1 MPQVFIIGLPD
12 NLRTRV
18 QVKLNQHDIGADYIL
33 AGKGSLNR
41 FVLFPDESHGAQMLS
56 AYIRKIGENYEQA
69 SVFVLP
75 YAPIPLD
82 LQGELETLES
92 MKGSVRYFHQA
103 CNGWPSLHAKKPK
116 LDQAFV
122 DAVYT
127 LLILAVAGEQQPEVV
142 LPSEHLRLAMA
153 ANPELIVTGDVAEL
167 CDQVSPGRYPF
178 LISAIDAFVELIRC
192 KGDVGGEL
200 ERFFAQR
207 NLTLAQSGGITVDL
221 DIFSGGRRVHKH
233 SCNTHLKKGDA
244 TTPQVAARVYYDF
257 WLHENVFRVFLLY
270 MGPHPERNLTR
281 THHLG

>member
-18 QVKLNQHDIGADYIL
+18 QVKLNQQDIGADYIL

-56 AYIRKIGENYEQA
+56 AYIRKIGEDYEQA

-82 LQGELETLES
+82 LQDDLDTLEVVG
-92 MKGSVRYFHQA
+92 GSVRYFHQA
-103 CNGWPSLHAKKPK
+103 CNGWPSLHPKKPK
-116 LDQAFV
+116 LDQPFV

-127 LLILAVAGEQQPEVV
+127 LLICAVVGEQQAEVV
-142 LPSEHLRLAMA
+142 LPSEHLRQAMA
-153 ANPELIVTGDVAEL
+153 GNPELIVVGDAAEL
-167 CDQVSPGRYPF
+167 CDEVSPGRYPF
-178 LISAIDAFVELIRC
+178 LISAIDAFVELIRR
-192 KGDVGGEL
+192 KGDAGCEL
-200 ERFFAQR
+200 ERFFAQS

-221 DIFSGGRRVHKH
+221 DILSGGRSVRKH

-270 MGPHPERNLTR
+270 IGPHPERNLTR
-281 THHLG
+281 TYHLD